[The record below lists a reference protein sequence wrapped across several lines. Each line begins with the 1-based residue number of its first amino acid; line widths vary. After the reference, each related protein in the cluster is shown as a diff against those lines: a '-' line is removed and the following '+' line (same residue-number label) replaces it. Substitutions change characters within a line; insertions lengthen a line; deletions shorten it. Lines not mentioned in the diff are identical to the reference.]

1 MKKIGL
7 FIFSAIFAVM
17 LSVVVGTSK
26 VEAGSLVLSP
36 SSTENYQRAVTI
48 DVDCIGFSSVVTV
61 SYVSGNYTL
70 DEVKNVTRIPV
81 SNGEVTI
88 EHNGDYTF
96 VAQSGSTYT
105 VAHISITNIDKTP
118 DTLILTQRSVN
129 DSKGYIIIDI
139 KYTNKQSE
147 IVEMKYMEGHRSVEN
162 FASYGTTLT
171 KEETGNYSYL
181 TFQSN
186 GEFSLYV
193 KDACQNESVT
203 YFTVEGSK
211 IVNGEDSVLIS
222 GASHIVYELKKT
234 GNQYYIELPKATE
247 DIAYN
252 QGDVVVFT
260 IFNETTKEFEVI
272 ENETYYIYLS
282 NDKVKTLDQD
292 CIRVIVSNDY
302 VDENNLKVGDSIIA
316 HYMTRKEARQIGI
329 KISYFN
335 NNVLVI
341 GGIIIVVLVA
351 AFIFHKIRIKKA
363 TDYED

>member
-17 LSVVVGTSK
+17 LSVVVGASK
-26 VEAGSLVLSP
+26 IDAGSVKLTP
-36 SSTENYQRAVTI
+36 SSTENYQRAVTV
-48 DVDCIGFSSVVTV
+48 DVDCIGFSNVVTV

-70 DEVKNVTRIPV
+70 DEAKQITRMPV

-96 VAQSGSTYT
+96 VAQAGTTYAI
-105 VAHISITNIDKTP
+105 AHISITNIDKTP
-118 DTLILTQRSVN
+118 DTLVLTQRSVN
-129 DSKGYIIIDI
+129 DNKGYIIIDI
-139 KYTNKQSE
+139 RYTNKQSE

-171 KEETGNYSYL
+171 KEETGNYTYL
-181 TFQSN
+181 SFQSN

-193 KDACQNESVT
+193 KDACGNESVT

-211 IVNGEDSVLIS
+211 IVKDDKSVLIS
-222 GASHIVYELKKT
+222 GASHIIYELKKT
-234 GNQYYIELPKATE
+234 GEQYYIELPKASE
-247 DIAYN
+247 EIAYN

-260 IFNETTKEFEVI
+260 VYNAETKEFEVI
-272 ENETYYIYLS
+272 DSETYYIYLS
-282 NDKVKTLDQD
+282 NKKVETLDQD
-292 CIRVIVSNDY
+292 CIRVIISEEF
-302 VDENNLKVGDSIIA
+302 VDAQKLKVGDNIIA
-316 HYMTRKEARQIGI
+316 HYMTRQEARQIGI
-329 KISYFN
+329 KIKYFN

-341 GGIIIVVLVA
+341 GGIVIAVLVA
-351 AFIFHKIRIKKA
+351 AFIFHRIRIKKA